1 MKGISKESSP
11 HRLEYKDLAYK
22 IYFREKRSEIIH
34 LRVKAYDE
42 YRLRR
47 LGRTQVATEISL
59 PQLSLEIDQM
69 WGELSSQDRKKFQSR
84 AIVEMRRDRFVT
96 ISSNISIPYTI
107 EIAQRQTLSHPVD
120 ISLGTDAANTDLLVH
135 GSLKKSP
142 LDSSSSMKSGLS

>member
-1 MKGISKESSP
+1 MKGNKESSP
-11 HRLEYKDLAYK
+11 HRLEYNNLAYK
-22 IYFREKRSEIIH
+22 IYFHEKWTEIIH

-47 LGRTQVATEISL
+47 LGRAQVATEISL
-59 PQLSLEIDQM
+59 PQLSLEIHRM
-69 WGELSSQDRKKFQSR
+69 WEELSSQDRKKFQIR
-84 AIVEMRRDRFVT
+84 AIVEMRRERFT
-96 ISSNISIPYTI
+96 KKEPISSKSVPPSPLPNVKLY
-107 EIAQRQTLSHPVD
+107 HPND